1 MGERAMSTFWE
12 SVKPRGSPDWSVEE
26 NLKDIVDIFLI
37 RFYETFQRDDDIFTL
52 NFILVIYCDLN
63 SFSAPKH
70 C

>member
-26 NLKDIVDIFLI
+26 NLKEMLDMWIITFLI

-52 NFILVIYCDLN
+52 NFILVI
-63 SFSAPKH
+63 
-70 C
+70 